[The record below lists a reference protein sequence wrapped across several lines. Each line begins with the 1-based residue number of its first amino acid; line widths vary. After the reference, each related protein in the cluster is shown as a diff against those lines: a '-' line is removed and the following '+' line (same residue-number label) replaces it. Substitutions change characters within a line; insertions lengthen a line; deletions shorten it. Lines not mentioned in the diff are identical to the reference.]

1 MHEVPAFCYATC
13 IATQSAAHSFLAEE
27 AFLIFANRDDSTEGI
42 TMTNLDGTNSK
53 RLVTSM
59 TASGLDYDFR

>member
-1 MHEVPAFCYATC
+1 MLIHIT
-13 IATQSAAHSFLAEE
+13 TQSAAHFFLAEE
-27 AFLIFANRDDSTEGI
+27 AFLIFANRDDPTQGI

-53 RLVTSM
+53 KLVTST